1 MSDKHPPYYDEKI
14 LIETIRKMSNEDKL
28 ILLNVLE
35 IIKWSFKDPEVIY
48 KIYNLLKE
56 EIKKT

>member
-14 LIETIRKMSNEDKL
+14 LMETIGKMSKEDKL

>member
-1 MSDKHPPYYDEKI
+1 MSDKHPPYYDESKVM
-14 LIETIRKMSNEDKL
+14 ETIRNFSHEEKL
-28 ILLNVLE
+28 LMLNVLE